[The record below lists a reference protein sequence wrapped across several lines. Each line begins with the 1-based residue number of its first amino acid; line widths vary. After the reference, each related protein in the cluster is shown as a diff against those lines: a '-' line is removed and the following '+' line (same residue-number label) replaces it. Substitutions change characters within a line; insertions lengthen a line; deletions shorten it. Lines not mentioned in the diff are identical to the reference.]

1 MISILIPVYEESCI
15 HLVNDLREQAKKLL
29 EDFEI
34 LVFDDCSPT
43 RREDNRPLASM
54 RGVFYHEL
62 SANVGR
68 SAIRNLLADRAK
80 GDKLLFVDC
89 DSKVVRED
97 FLEKYLNEAD
107 TADVVCGGRIYT
119 PKEETERKYMLN
131 WKCGVERECFKN
143 RVGENAFLSN
153 NFMIKKTV
161 FQSVRFDE
169 TIKDYG
175 HEDTLFGLQLKK
187 KGFRITDINN
197 PVIHLHLSDFDS
209 FMSKTCQGVRNLK
222 KLLQTSDCKEEL
234 AQLPLVRAYNGLRK
248 CGMSSLYCILF
259 HIAKPFMLRCLAVN
273 NPSLTLF
280 DLYKL
285 GIFCE
290 KDKARS

>member
-15 HLVNDLREQAKKLL
+15 HLVNDLREQAKKLS
-29 EDFEI
+29 EDYEI

-107 TADVVCGGRIYT
+107 TADVLIGGTVYC
-119 PKEETERKYMLN
+119 PKSKVPKGCELHWKY
-131 WKCGVERECFKN
+131 GTQVECNKTGKKTDTFQ
-143 RVGENAFLSN
+143 AN
-153 NFMIKKTV
+153 NFFIKKVV
-161 FQSVRFDE
+161 FEKVKFDE
-169 TIKDYG
+169 RIKGYG
-175 HEDTLFGLQLKK
+175 HEDTIFGIELKKAGFAIRNIDNPIEHSGLKNFKNFIASTETAVRNMRKIMQNSEFSNSVGDIRLIKAYKKLGAFGLRGLYSRLFK
-187 KGFRITDINN
+187 ITKPSVLSLLRSDN
-197 PVIHLHLSDFDS
+197 P
-209 FMSKTCQGVRNLK
+209 NLR
-222 KLLQTSDCKEEL
+222 LL
-234 AQLPLVRAYNGLRK
+234 
-248 CGMSSLYCILF
+248 
-259 HIAKPFMLRCLAVN
+259 
-273 NPSLTLF
+273 

-285 GIFCE
+285 GVFCE
-290 KDKARS
+290 RDKA